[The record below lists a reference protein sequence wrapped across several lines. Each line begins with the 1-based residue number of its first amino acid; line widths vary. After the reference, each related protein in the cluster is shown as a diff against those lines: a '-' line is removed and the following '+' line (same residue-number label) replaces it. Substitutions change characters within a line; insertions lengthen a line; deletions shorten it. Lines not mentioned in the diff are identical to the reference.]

1 MARRIR
7 FWPKKRG
14 QRSTVAPS
22 DGVFGEGAFFSA
34 MLLISFFA
42 LCALGASRVV
52 NVPSISELTATRF
65 WALMFILSALI
76 VTGAVGIFRIVFSVR
91 TSAER
96 RSVIANKT
104 AAIQQRIEGRPQ
116 AGDYPTIP
124 DNTNLTNSPG
134 TELKYRLPLVAA
146 PAWNLLVLGLFCLLW
161 LAALAAVLAVVT
173 KSFLAGSPRWFLLV
187 VTFLLAAVTVRVIQQ
202 FILQLRQTI
211 RIGPSHVEVSD
222 LPLYAGQRY
231 EVYVSQAGRMRLS
244 SIKLSL
250 VCDEL
255 ATYREGTNVRHEK
268 RRVIERT
275 VLEKHAVEVTP
286 REPFSHTGELVIP
299 QDAMHSFQA
308 ESNSVKWSLL
318 VSGEIIRGARFQ
330 REFPV
335 LIYPRVA

>member
-14 QRSTVAPS
+14 QRSTVVPS
-22 DGVFGEGAFFSA
+22 EGLFGEGAFFSG

-42 LCALGASRVV
+42 LSVLAASRVV
-52 NVPSISELTATRF
+52 EIPSVSGLTTTRF
-65 WALMFILSALI
+65 WALIFILSALI

-96 RSVIANKT
+96 RSVIANN
-104 AAIQQRIEGRPQ
+104 AATIQQRIEGRLPS
-116 AGDYPTIP
+116 GDYPTIP
-124 DNTNLTNSPG
+124 DDANFTNSPG
-134 TELKYRLPLVAA
+134 TELKYRLPLAAA
-146 PAWNLLVLGLFCLLW
+146 PAWNLMVSALFCLLW
-161 LAALAAVLAVVT
+161 LAALASILAVVT
-173 KSFLAGSPRWFLLV
+173 KSFLAGSPRWFFLV
-187 VTFLLAAVTVRVIQQ
+187 LTFLLAAVTVRVIQQ
-202 FILQLRQTI
+202 FIMQLRQTI

-231 EVYVSQAGRMRLS
+231 EVHVSQSGRMRLS
-244 SIKLSL
+244 SLKLSL

-255 ATYREGTNVRHEK
+255 ATYREGTNVRHER
-268 RRVIERT
+268 RRVIETT

-286 REPFSHTGELVIP
+286 REPFVHSGELVIP
-299 QDAMHSFQA
+299 HDAMHSFQS
-308 ESNSVKWSLL
+308 ESNAIKWSLL
-318 VSGEIIRGARFQ
+318 VSGEIIRGARFD